1 MSSIAPT
8 KLRDKPNEF
17 GIDVVFLAIS
27 LLRHKQPKDINNSI
41 KKEEEKAKENV
52 KG

>member
-27 LLRHKQPKDINNSI
+27 LLRHKQPKGINKKKPAGLSI
-41 KKEEEKAKENV
+41 YRLFYF
-52 KG
+52 